1 MAAAAIGLSASLM
14 LTACGSDDDKDDSSD
29 NGAQG
34 GSGAPKDATLK
45 LAVADYGSGDGS
57 TKAYWDG
64 VIKNFNAKYPG
75 IKVDLEVISWDDIDK
90 KVATM
95 IQNKQLPD
103 ILQTGGYADKVADDL
118 LYPVKD
124 VMSDATRADLIE
136 SFLPSSSVGSEQ
148 FGIPFT
154 SSARQMFYNKDLFAK
169 AGIAEPPKTW
179 DELKAVA
186 EKLKAAGVATPYG
199 LPMGSEEPQGEFMN
213 WFLGNGGAYKTGDKY
228 TINSQANVDTLNWI
242 NDNLVKPGLTE
253 PNPGTKKRAEIWTD
267 FYGGSAGMVNGHPTM
282 LPQLKN
288 KYPNINFGTAPIPG
302 KSGPLTETLG
312 VADYV
317 MAFKQNGHKDQI
329 KAFLD
334 VAYNTENQ
342 LKFQQDNSFVPVTKS
357 VMTKMAADPAN
368 EKLKPF
374 IEMMPNAK
382 FYPVNDT
389 AWDVISPKIKTE
401 LGAAVGGKSPKEVLD
416 QLQKAAEEAVKMQ
429 Q

>member
-1 MAAAAIGLSASLM
+1 M
-14 LTACGSDDDKDDSSD
+14 LTACGSDDKDDSSD
-29 NGAQG
+29 NASPGAP
-34 GSGAPKDATLK
+34 GAPKDATLK

-64 VIKNFNAKYPG
+64 VIKSFNAKYPG
-75 IKVDLEVISWDDIDK
+75 IKIDLEVISWDDIDK

-136 SFLPSSSVGSEQ
+136 SFLPSSSVNGEQ

-169 AGIAEPPKTW
+169 AGITEPPKTW
-179 DELKAVA
+179 DELKAAA

-213 WFLGNGGAYKTGDKY
+213 WFLGNGGSYKTGDKY
-228 TINSQANVDTLNWI
+228 TINSQANVDTLNWV
-242 NDNLVKPGLTE
+242 NDNLVKTGLTE

-267 FYGGSAGMVNGHPTM
+267 FYGGNAGIVNGHPTM

-302 KSGPLTETLG
+302 KTGPLTETLG

-368 EKLKPF
+368 AKLKPF
-374 IEMMPNAK
+374 IELMPNAK